1 MVTKR
6 KNTRYVKDIEEQK
19 QHELDALN
27 KRLNDSEGNRSF
39 PEWPA
44 NPVAD
49 DMNAK
54 FVMTFWGSLFI
65 PVNDKPVDL
74 YMIFDSDKNC
84 PVFLTVA
91 GNTAC
96 DVRTLQKK
104 DGDMYQTLLQA
115 VSLLDHMLLSYYT
128 KPNEE

>member
-1 MVTKR
+1 MATKR
-6 KNTRYVKDIEEQK
+6 KTNKFVKDIEEQK
-19 QHELDALN
+19 QHELEALN
-27 KRLNDSEGNRSF
+27 KRLNDSDGRRAY
-39 PEWPA
+39 PEWGA
-44 NPVAD
+44 NLVAD

-65 PVNDKPVDL
+65 PANDKPVDV

-104 DGDMYQTLLQA
+104 DGDMYQTILQA